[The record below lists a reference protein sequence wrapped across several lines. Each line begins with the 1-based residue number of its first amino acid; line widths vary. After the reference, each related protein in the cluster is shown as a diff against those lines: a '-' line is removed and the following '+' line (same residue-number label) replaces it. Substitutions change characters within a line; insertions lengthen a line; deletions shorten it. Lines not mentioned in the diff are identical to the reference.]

1 MIVNFDEF
9 NSIPG
14 IFYHQAND
22 LKDQPYL
29 WKKEN
34 DKYVSL
40 SWSQVKEQ
48 VESLATYLKD
58 LGILEGDRV
67 LILSENRPEW
77 QITDLAIMSIGA
89 ISVPAYT
96 TSTTNDYKYIIEHS
110 GARCAIVSSHEL
122 MKKVLPAIEKI
133 SHCQNVIKINDDNET
148 YTEVVNI
155 LSYNKIINDSLEK
168 SKASNEIEE
177 LSKNFKRKDTACII
191 YTSGTGGNPKGVML
205 SHGAMLRNCAS
216 CDKLL
221 ESLTSDLKKEIRY
234 LSWLPLSHS
243 YEHTVQFVQIAIGAE
258 VYYAE
263 SIDKLIK
270 NMGECSPD
278 IMTAVPRFYQNLY
291 QKINST
297 FNKATGFKK
306 SLINKML
313 YLGEKVLTN
322 QKLTFFEKVQNT
334 ICEKI
339 VRKKIKA
346 QFGGSL
352 KAFIS
357 GGGALD
363 KEVGVFLNSIGLP
376 TLQGYGLTETSPVVS
391 CNPIK
396 DIRIDTVGPA
406 FSGNEVK
413 IADDGE
419 ILVKGEN
426 VMLGYWNKKEE
437 TEKVLKDGW
446 LYTGDIGHFENG
458 YLKITD
464 RKKDILI
471 TPGGDNISP
480 VKIENDLLKIEFVEQ
495 ALVYGDNKPYLIAIL
510 VLNNNSSNISDENIS
525 KEIETINKN
534 LSKIEKIKKFFVIK
548 DQFTIENGLM
558 TPTLKLK
565 RYKIIKKYKNELE
578 KLY

>member
-1 MIVNFDEF
+1 
-9 NSIPG
+9 
-14 IFYHQAND
+14 
-22 LKDQPYL
+22 
-29 WKKEN
+29 
-34 DKYVSL
+34 
-40 SWSQVKEQ
+40 
-48 VESLATYLKD
+48 
-58 LGILEGDRV
+58 
-67 LILSENRPEW
+67 
-77 QITDLAIMSIGA
+77 
-89 ISVPAYT
+89 
-96 TSTTNDYKYIIEHS
+96 
-110 GARCAIVSSHEL
+110 
-122 MKKVLPAIEKI
+122 
-133 SHCQNVIKINDDNET
+133 
-148 YTEVVNI
+148 
-155 LSYNKIINDSLEK
+155 
-168 SKASNEIEE
+168 
-177 LSKNFKRKDTACII
+177 
-191 YTSGTGGNPKGVML
+191 
-205 SHGAMLRNCAS
+205 
-216 CDKLL
+216 
-221 ESLTSDLKKEIRY
+221 
-234 LSWLPLSHS
+234 
-243 YEHTVQFVQIAIGAE
+243 
-258 VYYAE
+258 
-263 SIDKLIK
+263 
-270 NMGECSPD
+270 MGECSPD

-510 VLNNNSSNISDENIS
+510 VLNNNETNVSNENIY
-525 KEIETINKN
+525 KEIEIINKN

-565 RYKIIKKYKNELE
+565 RYKIIEKYKSEIE

>member
-1 MIVNFDEF
+1 MIKLWEGLGYYSRVRNLKTTAKIIISKYHGEIPNNYEDLI
-9 NSIPG
+9 SLPG
-14 IFYHQAND
+14 IGNYTANAI
-22 LKDQPYL
+22 
-29 WKKEN
+29 
-34 DKYVSL
+34 
-40 SWSQVKEQ
+40 
-48 VESLATYLKD
+48 LAIAFNKSYIPLD
-58 LGILEGDRV
+58 GNIERV
-67 LILSENRPEW
+67 LKRYLY
-77 QITDLAIMSIGA
+77 L
-89 ISVPAYT
+89 
-96 TSTTNDYKYIIEHS
+96 
-110 GARCAIVSSHEL
+110 
-122 MKKVLPAIEKI
+122 
-133 SHCQNVIKINDDNET
+133 
-148 YTEVVNI
+148 
-155 LSYNKIINDSLEK
+155 
-168 SKASNEIEE
+168 
-177 LSKNFKRKDTACII
+177 RKDKEIQKDNLIDKKSIFGISSRASD
-191 YTSGTGGNPKGVML
+191 YAQALMEL
-205 SHGAMLRNCAS
+205 GAMICNCEGS
-216 CDKLL
+216 ISLL
-221 ESLTSDLKKEIRY
+221 KEIISY
-234 LSWLPLSHS
+234 KPKFLTWLPLSHS

-278 IMTAVPRFYQNLY
+278 VMTAVPRFYQNLY

-480 VKIENDLLKIEFVEQ
+480 VKIENDLLKIEYVEQ

-510 VLNNNSSNISDENIS
+510 VLNNNESNVSDENIS

-565 RYKIIKKYKNELE
+565 RYKIIEKYKSEIE

>member
-1 MIVNFDEF
+1 MNIKNYNNLLELFYNRYTKEKADQ
-9 NSIPG
+9 
-14 IFYHQAND
+14 IF
-22 LKDQPYL
+22 LKSLKNP
-29 WKKEN
+29 N
-34 DKYVSL
+34 DKF
-40 SWSQVKEQ
+40 SWRD
-48 VESLATYLKD
+48 TYLNILKLSDELKSLIQKKD
-58 LGILEGDRV
+58 RCL
-67 LILSENRPEW
+67 LISENRPEW
-77 QITDLAIMSIGA
+77 MISDLAIMLAGGIT
-89 ISVPAYT
+89 VPAYT
-96 TSTTNDYKYIIEHS
+96 T
-110 GARCAIVSSHEL
+110 
-122 MKKVLPAIEKI
+122 
-133 SHCQNVIKINDDNET
+133 
-148 YTEVVNI
+148 YTERDYEYLIDDCNPSVIVV
-155 LSYNKIINDSLEK
+155 SDQVQYNKIKNIISTKPFIKKVITFDQIDGQSDTICIKDIFLKNDCEEIDFLKLEI
-168 SKASNEIEE
+168 S
-177 LSKNFKRKDTACII
+177 RKDVACII
-191 YTSGTGGNPKGVML
+191 YTSGTQGNPKGVML
-205 SHGAMLRNCAS
+205 SHGGILNNCEGS
-216 CDKLL
+216 ISLL
-221 ESLTSDLKKEIRY
+221 KEIISY
-234 LSWLPLSHS
+234 KPKFLTWLPLSHS
-243 YEHTVQFVQIAIGAE
+243 YEHTVQFVQIAMGAE

-263 SIDKLIK
+263 SIDKLIN
-270 NMGECSPD
+270 NMGQCSPD

-322 QKLTFFEKVQNT
+322 QKLTFFEKVQNK

-480 VKIENDLLKIEFVEQ
+480 VKIENELLKIEFVEQ
-495 ALVYGDNKPYLIAIL
+495 ALVYGDNKAYLICIL
-510 VLNNNSSNISDENIS
+510 VLNNNESNVSDENIS

-565 RYKIIKKYKNELE
+565 RYKIIEKYKSEIE

>member
-1 MIVNFDEF
+1 
-9 NSIPG
+9 
-14 IFYHQAND
+14 
-22 LKDQPYL
+22 
-29 WKKEN
+29 
-34 DKYVSL
+34 
-40 SWSQVKEQ
+40 
-48 VESLATYLKD
+48 
-58 LGILEGDRV
+58 
-67 LILSENRPEW
+67 
-77 QITDLAIMSIGA
+77 
-89 ISVPAYT
+89 
-96 TSTTNDYKYIIEHS
+96 
-110 GARCAIVSSHEL
+110 
-122 MKKVLPAIEKI
+122 
-133 SHCQNVIKINDDNET
+133 
-148 YTEVVNI
+148 
-155 LSYNKIINDSLEK
+155 
-168 SKASNEIEE
+168 
-177 LSKNFKRKDTACII
+177 
-191 YTSGTGGNPKGVML
+191 
-205 SHGAMLRNCAS
+205 
-216 CDKLL
+216 
-221 ESLTSDLKKEIRY
+221 
-234 LSWLPLSHS
+234 
-243 YEHTVQFVQIAIGAE
+243 
-258 VYYAE
+258 
-263 SIDKLIK
+263 
-270 NMGECSPD
+270 MGECSPD

-306 SLINKML
+306 SLISKML

-510 VLNNNSSNISDENIS
+510 VLNNNESNVSQENIS

-534 LSKIEKIKKFFVIK
+534 LAKIEKMKKFFVIK

-565 RYKIIKKYKNELE
+565 RYKIIEKYKSEIE